1 MFDISIDLGLLGITE
16 LRSGGNSLK
25 PYTLFEHCVTLATC
39 HTAPIHTQP
48 SITYLSHRDRRTVS
62 KDASISPASVG
73 TARAA
78 GRGRCVS
85 VLVPSILTERTSFPL
100 DRRTEFSRASVV
112 RTVTCSPSSRQ
123 VCDCVRARRWK
134 CTFYQY
140 LYSRNI
146 SVLWCGLAT
155 CNFMIKSLFYTR
167 IISSFFCSFFFFPLF
182 ALSLVFFPFFWGL
195 NSDLQTSLYL
205 LYHHLLEWSVDRSIL
220 PPLAECNAVS
230 PSSAEMQWRF

>member
-1 MFDISIDLGLLGITE
+1 MLETEVVFMQTCFCRMTVHSPDTAYWKSVRHHLGLLGITE

-25 PYTLFEHCVTLATC
+25 PYTLFEHRVTLATC

-62 KDASISPASVG
+62 KDASISPVSVG

-112 RTVTCSPSSRQ
+112 RTVTCSPS
-123 VCDCVRARRWK
+123 CDCVRVRRWK

-182 ALSLVFFPFFWGL
+182 SLSLSCFFP
-195 NSDLQTSLYL
+195 L
-205 LYHHLLEWSVDRSIL
+205 LLGFE
-220 PPLAECNAVS
+220 
-230 PSSAEMQWRF
+230 

>member
-1 MFDISIDLGLLGITE
+1 MCVFIESTSYGIMWSSLNVRNRSCIHADMFLQNDRKVFDISIDLGLLGITE

-62 KDASISPASVG
+62 KDASISPVSVG

-85 VLVPSILTERTSFPL
+85 DLVPSILTERTSFPL

-112 RTVTCSPSSRQ
+112 RTMTCLPSSRQ
-123 VCDCVRARRWK
+123 VCDCVRARR
-134 CTFYQY
+134 
-140 LYSRNI
+140 
-146 SVLWCGLAT
+146 
-155 CNFMIKSLFYTR
+155 
-167 IISSFFCSFFFFPLF
+167 
-182 ALSLVFFPFFWGL
+182 
-195 NSDLQTSLYL
+195 
-205 LYHHLLEWSVDRSIL
+205 
-220 PPLAECNAVS
+220 
-230 PSSAEMQWRF
+230 